1 MVSIDISKTIHRE
14 IFKIKQIPK
23 YSIRNLG
30 SESDFQQL
38 TEIFSQFD
46 IPNFYHGLKKN
57 HLCLVA
63 KSEYNGEILG
73 GVVFMIREH
82 HAFVIS
88 VAVNNQ
94 YQRNRIG
101 SSLMRV
107 VEEIVIFD
115 VNRIEVIA
123 PKDERKNFY
132 LFLGYKQ
139 YRENHMDKWLGF
151 FRKSYCLIKKTFN
164 FKLTPSGIPYQS

>member
-1 MVSIDISKTIHRE
+1 MRVATML
-14 IFKIKQIPK
+14 
-23 YSIRNLG
+23 YSVDDVLG
-30 SESDFQQL
+30 SRPVRGRLNQL
-38 TEIFSQFD
+38 YHGSL
-46 IPNFYHGLKKN
+46 YHGLKKN

-63 KSEYNGEILG
+63 KAEHGEILG
-73 GVVFMIREH
+73 GIVFMIQEH

-132 LFLGYKQ
+132 LFLGYKH

-151 FRKSYCLIKKTFN
+151 FRRSYCLIKKTFN
-164 FKLTPSGIPYQS
+164 YKLAPSGIPYQS

>member
-1 MVSIDISKTIHRE
+1 MEIS
-14 IFKIKQIPK
+14 KIKQIPK

-30 SESDFQQL
+30 SESDFHEL
-38 TEIFSQFD
+38 TKIFSQFD
-46 IPNFYHGLKKN
+46 IPNFFHGLKRN

-63 KSEYNGEILG
+63 KADQGGEILG
-73 GVVFMIREH
+73 GVVFMIQEH

-88 VAVNNQ
+88 VAVNKQ

-101 SSLMRV
+101 SSLMRI

-139 YRENHMDKWLGF
+139 YRENYMDKWLSF
-151 FRKSYCLIKKTFN
+151 FKRFHCSIKKALN
-164 FKLTPSGIPYQS
+164 LKMAPSGVPYQL

>member
-1 MVSIDISKTIHRE
+1 MVSINISKAIRRE

-38 TEIFSQFD
+38 TQIFSKFD

-63 KSEYNGEILG
+63 KADQGGEILG
-73 GVVFMIREH
+73 GVVFMIQEH

-88 VAVNNQ
+88 VAVNDQ

-101 SSLMRV
+101 SSLMRI
-107 VEEIVIFD
+107 VEEIIILN

-151 FRKSYCLIKKTFN
+151 FRRSYCLVKKVLN
-164 FKLTPSGIPYQS
+164 FKSVPSGIPYQS

>member
-1 MVSIDISKTIHRE
+1 
-14 IFKIKQIPK
+14 
-23 YSIRNLG
+23 
-30 SESDFQQL
+30 
-38 TEIFSQFD
+38 
-46 IPNFYHGLKKN
+46 LKKN

-63 KSEYNGEILG
+63 KANHGEILG
-73 GVVFMIREH
+73 GVVFMIQEH

-101 SSLMRV
+101 SSLMRI

-123 PKDERKNFY
+123 PK
-132 LFLGYKQ
+132 
-139 YRENHMDKWLGF
+139 WLGF
-151 FRKSYCLIKKTFN
+151 FKRSYCLVKKALN
-164 FKLTPSGIPYQS
+164 FKIAPSGVPYQS

>member
-1 MVSIDISKTIHRE
+1 MYKTIHRE
-14 IFKIKQIPK
+14 ISKIKNPPK
-23 YSIRNLG
+23 YQIRNLG
-30 SESDFQQL
+30 SERDFHEL
-38 TEIFSQFD
+38 TRIFSQFD
-46 IPNFYHGLKKN
+46 IPNFYHGLKKD

-63 KSEYNGEILG
+63 KADYGEILG
-73 GVVFMIREH
+73 GVVFQIREH

-88 VAVNNQ
+88 VAVNKQ

-107 VEEIVIFD
+107 VEEIVIFN

-139 YRENHMDKWLGF
+139 YRENHMDKWLSF
-151 FRKSYCLIKKTFN
+151 FKRSYCIVKKTLN
-164 FKLTPSGIPYQS
+164 FKMAPSGVPYTS